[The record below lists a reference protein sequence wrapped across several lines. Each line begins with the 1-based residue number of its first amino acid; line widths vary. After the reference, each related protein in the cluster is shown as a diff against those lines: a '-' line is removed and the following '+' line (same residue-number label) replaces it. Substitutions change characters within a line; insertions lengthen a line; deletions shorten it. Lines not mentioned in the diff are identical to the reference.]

1 MKKPEILA
9 PAGDLEKLK
18 YAIAYGADAVY
29 LAGESFGMRAAATNF
44 NEEQMREGIAY
55 AHARGVKCYIT
66 VNIIPSNDDLAALPA
81 YLERVQDCGADA
93 LIAAD
98 VSVVSLAKRY
108 APRVPLHISTQTSIL
123 SYEAA
128 NFWADQGAER
138 IVLAR
143 ELTLSDIAKIRANT
157 PKELELEAFVHG
169 AMCISYS
176 GRCLI
181 SQYMTGRDANHGA
194 CAQPCRWKYS
204 LVEEKRPGEYFPVE
218 EDERG
223 TYLYNSK
230 DLCMI
235 DHIPELVQAG
245 IDSFKIE
252 GRNKT
257 AYYAAGITS
266 AYRRAVDAYCENPE
280 GFVLP
285 RDIHDEIG
293 KVSHRNYYTGF
304 YFGSE
309 ENGQYYEDS
318 QYIRDWEVTGLLAEA
333 NADGSAVFTLKNRFY
348 PGETLELVQ
357 PQKEP
362 YVFTVDTV
370 TDDEGN
376 ALEIVHRPEMR
387 FHLKFPFEVAPFA
400 ILRKE
405 RKKA

>member
-1 MKKPEILA
+1 MKKPEILS

-44 NEEQMREGIAY
+44 NEAQMREGIAY

-66 VNIIPSNDDLAALPA
+66 VNIIPSNEDLAALPA
-81 YLERVQDCGADA
+81 YLEQIEDCGADA

-98 VSVVSLAKRY
+98 VSVVSMAKRY

-143 ELTLSDIAKIRANT
+143 ELTLSDIAEIRART

-235 DHIPELVQAG
+235 DHIPEMVSAG

-266 AYRRAVDAYCENPE
+266 AYRRAVDAYCENPD
-280 GFVLP
+280 GFILP
-285 RDIHDEIG
+285 KDIHDEIG

-333 NADGSAVFTLKNRFY
+333 NADGKAVFTLKNRFY
-348 PGETLELVQ
+348 PGDTLELVQ
-357 PQKEP
+357 PGKEP
-362 YVFTVDTV
+362 YVFTADKV
-370 TDDEGN
+370 TDDAGN
-376 ALEIVHRPEMR
+376 VLEMVHHPEMR
-387 FHLKFPFEVAPFA
+387 FQLEFPFEVEPFA

-405 RKKA
+405 RKK